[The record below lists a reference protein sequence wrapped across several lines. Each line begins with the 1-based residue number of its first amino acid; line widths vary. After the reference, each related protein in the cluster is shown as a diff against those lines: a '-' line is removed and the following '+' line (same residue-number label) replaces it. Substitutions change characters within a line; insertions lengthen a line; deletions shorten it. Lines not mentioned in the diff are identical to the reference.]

1 VSLSATK
8 HGLSGLPGVI
18 AAATLLWVGVVKPP
32 ATGASGSDS
41 SPAAGHVVIEHRLGP
56 REARE
61 DCFDLAAGGRVDYAF
76 EFVGK
81 IRFNLHHHVG
91 EETLYDV
98 GPLQLSATEDVVSL
112 HDAGRYCLM
121 YTHLGNGD
129 AYVQGHYRVLA
140 P

>member
-1 VSLSATK
+1 MSASK
-8 HGLSGLPGVI
+8 HAPSKRYGGVVVILTGFGLVGLPT
-18 AAATLLWVGVVKPP
+18 AAAADEHAV
-32 ATGASGSDS
+32 
-41 SPAAGHVVIEHRLGP
+41 PAAGDVAIEHRLGP

-76 EFVGK
+76 EFIGE

-91 EETLYDV
+91 GETLYDV
-98 GPLQLSATEDVVSL
+98 GPLQVNTTEDVASL
-112 HDAGRYCLM
+112 PDAGRYCLM

-129 AYVQGHYRVLA
+129 AYVRGHYRVLA

>member
-1 VSLSATK
+1 MSSGK
-8 HGLSGLPGVI
+8 HAPSMRYGVVVAILTGFGLVWPPT
-18 AAATLLWVGVVKPP
+18 AAAADERAV
-32 ATGASGSDS
+32 
-41 SPAAGHVVIEHRLGP
+41 PAAGHVVVEHRLGP

-61 DCFDLAAGGRVDYAF
+61 DCFDLAAAGRVDYAF
-76 EFVGK
+76 EFVGE

-98 GPLQLSATEDVVSL
+98 GPLQLSATEDVASL
-112 HDAGRYCLM
+112 PDAGRYCLM

-129 AYVQGHYRVLA
+129 AYVRGHYRVLA